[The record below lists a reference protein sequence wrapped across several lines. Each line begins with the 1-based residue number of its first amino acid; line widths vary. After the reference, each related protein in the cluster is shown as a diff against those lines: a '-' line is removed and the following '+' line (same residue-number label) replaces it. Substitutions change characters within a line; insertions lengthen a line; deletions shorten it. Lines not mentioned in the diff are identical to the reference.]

1 LISTP
6 AFCKKL
12 TQQQQ
17 QRTCLELEMDF
28 SEWNFKLQV
37 NISFG
42 SFFCSWN

>member
-1 LISTP
+1 MIVVVVESELLTPQNIILISTP

-28 SEWNFKLQV
+28 SE
-37 NISFG
+37 
-42 SFFCSWN
+42 